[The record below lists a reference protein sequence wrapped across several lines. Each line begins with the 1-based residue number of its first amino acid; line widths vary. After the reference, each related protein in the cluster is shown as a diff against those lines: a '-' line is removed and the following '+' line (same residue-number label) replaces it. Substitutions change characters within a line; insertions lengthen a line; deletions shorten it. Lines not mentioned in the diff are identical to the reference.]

1 MNNFSRVHHCFIDLI
16 VVMHM
21 IRIGNGY
28 KVEWHDI
35 NDIKLVNDSA
45 GSRIAQ
51 KIGIGGM

>member
-1 MNNFSRVHHCFIDLI
+1 
-16 VVMHM
+16 MHM